1 MKTEHELYVILME
14 ECGEVIKAASKRIRF
29 GHKENDYRLDEE
41 IGDLL
46 CIVESLERIGKLD
59 NKTIEDSKLKKR
71 IKLRKWSKLPKSLL
85 S

>member
-1 MKTEHELYVILME
+1 ME

>member
-1 MKTEHELYVILME
+1 ME

-29 GHKENDYRLDEE
+29 GHKENDYHLDEE

-59 NKTIEDSKLKKR
+59 NKIIEDSKLKKR

>member
-1 MKTEHELYVILME
+1 MKIENELYVILME
-14 ECGEVIKAASKRIRF
+14 ECGEIIKAASKRIRF
-29 GHKENDYRLDEE
+29 GHEEYDYRLDEE

-46 CIVESLERIGKLD
+46 CMIQLLELYGKLD
-59 NKTIEDSKLKKR
+59 KKVIEDSRLKKR